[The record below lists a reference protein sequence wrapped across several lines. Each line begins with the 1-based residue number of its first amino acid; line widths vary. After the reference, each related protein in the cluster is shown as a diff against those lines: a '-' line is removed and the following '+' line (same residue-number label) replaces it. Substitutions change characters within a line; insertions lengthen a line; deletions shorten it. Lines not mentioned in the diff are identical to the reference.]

1 MPRPGQCLALVLFVT
16 IVFQAS
22 ASSSEDG
29 VMVGVPAAPETQ
41 VTLMNQALPPFS
53 RWGFRNMS
61 IQPAVMVPRGGP
73 IYQISY
79 GEPIEIESLTFEH
92 DGKTMTVLEALEA
105 ENTDGFLV
113 IKDGMIVYERY
124 FGGFTEHSHHLWAS
138 STKSLISMAAGI
150 LIDEGK
156 IDPAAKVPTYIP
168 ELSDGA
174 FADLTVGEVLDMVS
188 ALDYSEDYA
197 NLTPGSVHYE
207 YFRRI
212 GLTPAFDLMQ
222 VDPVDDET
230 PRGTLEF
237 LPAFQSNPD
246 LEPSFKFEYH
256 SPNVDVIGW
265 IIARVSGMPLNDF
278 VAANIWSKI
287 GAEHD
292 AFFTTDL
299 AFVPVATGGFNST
312 LRDFARFGLAV
323 TNGGV
328 LNGVRVFPAAYT
340 QAIPAA
346 TDQELLFTDRSAY
359 KAEGSPVFD
368 DLLQAYRNFWW
379 IHDRDQG
386 VFTARG
392 VFGQVLY
399 IDRSTDTV
407 IATFS
412 SAPTASNAA
421 RPENHAKMAAMK
433 MIAEM

>member
-1 MPRPGQCLALVLFVT
+1 MHHPGRCLTLVVLV
-16 IVFQAS
+16 VMAFQVHVSFA
-22 ASSSEDG
+22 EDD

-61 IQPAVMVPRGGP
+61 VQPAVMVPRSGP
-73 IYQISY
+73 IYEIPY
-79 GEPIEIESLTFEH
+79 GEPIEIELLTFEH
-92 DGKTMTVLEALEA
+92 DGQTMTVLEALEA

-113 IKDGMIVYERY
+113 IKDGAIVYERY
-124 FGGFTEHSHHLWAS
+124 FGDFTEHSHHLWAS
-138 STKSLISMAAGI
+138 STKSLVSMAVGI
-150 LIDEGK
+150 LIEEGK
-156 IDPAAKVPTYIP
+156 IDPEAKVPTYVP
-168 ELSDGA
+168 ELAEGA
-174 FADLTVGEVLDMVS
+174 FADLTVGEVLNMVS
-188 ALDYSEDYA
+188 AIDYSEDYA

-222 VDPVDDET
+222 IDPAEDGT

-237 LPAFQSNPD
+237 LPEFQSNPD
-246 LEPSFKFEYH
+246 LEPSYRFEYH

-265 IIARVSGMPLNDF
+265 IIARVSGTPLNDF

-323 TNGGV
+323 LDDGT
-328 LNGVRVFPAAYT
+328 LNGVRIFPAAYT
-340 QAIPAA
+340 HAIPAA
-346 TDQELLFTDRSAY
+346 SDDELLFTDRSAY
-359 KAEGSPVFD
+359 KADGSAFFD

-379 IHDRDQG
+379 IHDRDLG

-399 IDRSTDTV
+399 VDRNTNTV